1 MPQKDKVVDLYTKTS
16 YEISKRLTTRY
27 SSSFS
32 LSSLLFGSKIRPH
45 IYAIYGLVR
54 IADEIVD
61 TYMGKDQE
69 SQLTTLEKETYAAIE
84 RQYSTN
90 LIVQSFAR
98 TAQRF
103 EIDVALIKPFFDS
116 MRMDLHP
123 QEYDDALYAT
133 YIHGSAE
140 VVGLMCLRVFT
151 EGDAARLQALTPGA
165 VALGSAYQKVNF
177 LRDITD
183 DRARLG
189 RMYFPGITYEKF
201 NNDDKRAIIDS
212 ISDDFGTAR
221 TAINQLPSSSRIAV
235 ASSYVIYRRLLD
247 KLARASIEEI
257 KSSRIRLSS
266 IEKLMQVVGVILRGG
281 KV

>member
-1 MPQKDKVVDLYTKTS
+1 MDLYTKTS
-16 YEISKRLTTRY
+16 YVISKRLTTSY

-61 TYMGKDQE
+61 TYRGNDQE
-69 SQLTTLEKETYAAIE
+69 SQLTTLENETYAAIE
-84 RQYSTN
+84 RQYSAN
-90 LIVQSFAR
+90 PIVQSFAR

-103 EIDVALIKPFFDS
+103 DIDATLIKPFFDS

-151 EGDAARLQALTPGA
+151 EGDAARFQVLTPGA

-189 RMYFPGITYEKF
+189 RMYFPGVAYDKF
-201 NNDDKRAIIDS
+201 GEADKRAIIES
-212 ISDDFGTAR
+212 ISADFDAAR
-221 TAINQLPSSSRIAV
+221 TAINQLPTSSRIAV
-235 ASSYVIYRRLLD
+235 ASSYAIYRRLLD
-247 KLARASIEEI
+247 KLAQASIEEI
-257 KSSRIRLSS
+257 KSSRIRLSP
-266 IEKLMQVVGVILRGG
+266 IEKLMQVVGVILHGG